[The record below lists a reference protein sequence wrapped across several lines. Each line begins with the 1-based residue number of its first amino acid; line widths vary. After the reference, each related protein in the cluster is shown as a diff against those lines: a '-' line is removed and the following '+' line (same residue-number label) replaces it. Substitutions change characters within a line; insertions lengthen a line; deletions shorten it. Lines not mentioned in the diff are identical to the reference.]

1 MTTKKK
7 ERIQKIVV
15 SLIAAIIVLVIV
27 ANSISHKQGNKVLRQ
42 TLLSTPVDLT
52 DKSSKHITYE
62 QYKEQH
68 GAATDNLSAVITVG
82 GEELIS
88 DENGDATCKIQVEKA
103 GYYEL
108 EADYYVSTDTDKSVR
123 RDLYINGEIPYTQAE
138 SVDFQR
144 AWVLENKDFLMKN
157 DRNYASPALVQGSE
171 MLTETI
177 EAADKSV
184 DGPLLVWLDKG
195 ENTISFHKV
204 EGDME
209 LATLRVKGSAGLK
222 SYADFLEA
230 HKDAEKVKSTDLEN
244 GSIIVQAEDLASTS
258 LSMIVPQNDRTS
270 PLTMPHHS
278 SNIVMNTIGGKSW
291 ADAGAT
297 INWEVTVPKSGLY
310 HIATRYA
317 QTMNRDFYSIREVKV
332 NGKVPFAEASLCKF
346 PYKNGFQM
354 SYLSDEAGEPFYFYL
369 EEGKNILSMTVNMG
383 DMSYAYLQTKISVKA
398 FNNLYRELT
407 AVMGSSPDPYRD
419 YAITTMVPDME
430 DVMKTEYYRLSTIV
444 ESLGDTVESSTKT
457 REIAKMLLQLE
468 DLIETPDKISKQLS
482 TFNDNITAISEWMLS
497 LDSQPL
503 TLDYLL
509 VTGDGAE
516 LPKAEGN
523 FFQKFGHG
531 FMAFIGSFTND
542 YQIGERETA
551 KDQKKIEVWIATATR
566 DQYDVLEK
574 LIERSF
580 DGSTYQ
586 VDLKMVGADTV
597 MPATLTGN
605 GPDVA
610 LQLNY
615 TMPTNF
621 AYRHAGYDL
630 TQFSDFKEVAD
641 RFPQAGME
649 YFEYEGGYYALPD
662 MLSYPVLFYR
672 KDILEQMNL
681 DVPETWEDLE
691 AMIPYLQADNMSCF
705 FTTTG
710 YRLLGGQS
718 STSTKPV
725 NAVFNSL
732 LYQNGMELYT
742 EDNTKSTLSSNE
754 ALMTFKKWT
763 EYYTKQNFEQ
773 TISVVTRFR
782 TGQTP
787 LIIEDYTY
795 ILDIMA
801 AAPEID
807 GLWGIAPIPGT
818 KQADGT
824 VDHTA
829 TATVSGSMILK
840 NSVEKNGTAE
850 EAWDFLKWWTSKE
863 TQSAYSKE
871 LRSVLGD
878 AGTVPVANTEAALE
892 TADNLGLK
900 AEVETAMQNLRGV
913 PQVPG
918 GYISGRYVENS
929 FLEVYNDNTDPVD
942 TLYKNIH
949 YIDQEISNKRK
960 EFGLTK

>member
-1 MTTKKK
+1 
-7 ERIQKIVV
+7 
-15 SLIAAIIVLVIV
+15 
-27 ANSISHKQGNKVLRQ
+27 
-42 TLLSTPVDLT
+42 
-52 DKSSKHITYE
+52 
-62 QYKEQH
+62 
-68 GAATDNLSAVITVG
+68 
-82 GEELIS
+82 
-88 DENGDATCKIQVEKA
+88 
-103 GYYEL
+103 
-108 EADYYVSTDTDKSVR
+108 
-123 RDLYINGEIPYTQAE
+123 
-138 SVDFQR
+138 
-144 AWVLENKDFLMKN
+144 
-157 DRNYASPALVQGSE
+157 
-171 MLTETI
+171 
-177 EAADKSV
+177 
-184 DGPLLVWLDKG
+184 
-195 ENTISFHKV
+195 
-204 EGDME
+204 
-209 LATLRVKGSAGLK
+209 
-222 SYADFLEA
+222 
-230 HKDAEKVKSTDLEN
+230 
-244 GSIIVQAEDLASTS
+244 
-258 LSMIVPQNDRTS
+258 
-270 PLTMPHHS
+270 
-278 SNIVMNTIGGKSW
+278 
-291 ADAGAT
+291 
-297 INWEVTVPKSGLY
+297 
-310 HIATRYA
+310 
-317 QTMNRDFYSIREVKV
+317 
-332 NGKVPFAEASLCKF
+332 
-346 PYKNGFQM
+346 
-354 SYLSDEAGEPFYFYL
+354 
-369 EEGKNILSMTVNMG
+369 
-383 DMSYAYLQTKISVKA
+383 
-398 FNNLYRELT
+398 
-407 AVMGSSPDPYRD
+407 
-419 YAITTMVPDME
+419 
-430 DVMKTEYYRLSTIV
+430 MKTEYYRLSTIV

-509 VTGDGAE
+509 VTGDGAK

-542 YQIGERETA
+542 YQIGERTTA